1 MRLSKIRLLLSALL
15 LMGCVVVTTVM
26 LSALTAPA
34 SAQERSIAV
43 GNLTREFIL
52 HTPQNAGPGPW
63 PLVIALHGAWQP
75 AGALRSYLDL
85 DAIAEREGFAVAYP
99 KGINLLW
106 NDGRGSVA
114 GIMPIIHKRDD
125 AAFILGVLD
134 TLVAE
139 GIADPG
145 RAYLMGFSN
154 GGFLTAFIACRH
166 AERFA
171 AYATLMMTAPVSY
184 AQSCRPS
191 RPIPILLMNGT
202 YDPIVPMFGRP
213 TPGARLMSATESAQF
228 FARIDGCGEPV
239 QEPAKNARIVRWND
253 CAGGSAVAFYQ
264 VEGGHQPPA
273 SSVSGTDMLAS
284 LLLGPRRRGLD
295 APEEI
300 WTFFRRFG
308 AWPQTIDGN
317 PGVSVGLPM
326 PAGAAAALNG
336 IVPGAGPVPGSTS
349 ASAFAPAE
357 VPLPIPSPLRRRPT
371 ALQ

>member
-1 MRLSKIRLLLSALL
+1 MRLSKIRLPLGALLLIGCVALTTVILSAL
-15 LMGCVVVTTVM
+15 
-26 LSALTAPA
+26 ALPA

-43 GNLTREFIL
+43 GPLTREFIL

-75 AGALRSYLDL
+75 ASALRSYLDL

-114 GIMPIIHKRDD
+114 GIMPIIQKRDD

-154 GGFLTAFIACRH
+154 GGFLTAYIACRH

-171 AYATLMMTAPVSY
+171 AYATLMMTAPVGY
-184 AQSCRPS
+184 ENSCRPS
-191 RPIPILLMNGT
+191 RPIPILMMNGT

-213 TPGARLMSATESAQF
+213 TPGARLMSATESAQL
-228 FARIDGCGEPV
+228 FARINECGAPV
-239 QEPAKNARIVRWND
+239 QEGAKNARIVRWND
-253 CAGGSAVAFYQ
+253 CAGGSAVAFYE

-273 SSVSGTDMLAS
+273 ASVSGTDMLAS

-308 AWPQTIDGN
+308 AWPQAGGTN
-317 PGVSVGLPM
+317 PSVSVGE
-326 PAGAAAALNG
+326 
-336 IVPGAGPVPGSTS
+336 PVPTGVGALPGSPS
-349 ASAFAPAE
+349 ATAFAPAE

-371 ALQ
+371 ATQ